1 MKKTAGIY
9 IHIPF
14 CSVKCMYCDF
24 YSITDRENDIPI
36 FINSLIKEI
45 ELSKNNYKKEWK
57 FDTIFIG
64 GGTPSLL
71 NPKWIKA
78 ILNTLSKTFDIA
90 SVKEITMETNPGE
103 APLDRLKAYREIG
116 VNRLSIGFQSFDPKI
131 LKFLDRLHSPDD
143 SLKTF
148 ENARLAGFKNINADL
163 IFNIPGQS
171 LDRWKKDINHLTSM
185 EPEHISTY
193 SLTVEKGTFLN
204 SEVKKGNIIM
214 PTEEVD
220 ISMYESGLNAL
231 KKNGYLQYEISNFSK
246 IDKECQHNLHY
257 WNLDPYLSFGPS
269 AHSYNQ
275 KKRWWNIK
283 TLDRYLNKIAQNE
296 LPIADEEILNNKD
309 HFNEFLFNGLRL
321 NNGVELKKLKKAYP
335 GKNFTN
341 YLNQHLNRFNHLITE
356 SGKLKLNK
364 DGRLFADSIASD
376 MFI

>member
-45 ELSKNNYKKEWK
+45 ELSENSYNNRWT

-71 NPKWIKA
+71 DPKWIQA
-78 ILNTLSKTFDIA
+78 ILNTLSKRFDTT

-103 APLDRLKAYREIG
+103 APLDRLKGYKEIG
-116 VNRLSIGFQSFDPKI
+116 VNRLSIGFQSFDPDI
-131 LKFLDRLHSPDD
+131 LKFLDRLHSPED
-143 SLKTF
+143 SLQTF
-148 ENARLAGFKNINADL
+148 KNARLAGFDNINADL

-171 LDRWKKDINHLTSM
+171 LDRWKKDIDHLISM
-185 EPEHISTY
+185 DPEHISTY
-193 SLTVEKGTFLN
+193 SLTVEKGTPLN

-214 PTEEVD
+214 PEEEVD

-231 KKNGYLQYEISNFSK
+231 TDHGYLQYEISNFSK
-246 IDKECQHNLHY
+246 TDKECQHNLHY

-275 KKRWWNIK
+275 KKRWWNIR
-283 TLDRYLNKIAQNE
+283 TLDRYLNKITQNE
-296 LPIADEEILNNKD
+296 LPIGDEEVLNNRE
-309 HFNEFLFNGLRL
+309 HFNELLFNGLRL
-321 NNGVELKKLKKAYP
+321 NNGVELKKLENLFPDKH
-335 GKNFTN
+335 FSN
-341 YLNQHLNRFNHLITE
+341 YLDQHLHRFNHLIKE
-356 SGKLKLNK
+356 SGKLKLNQ